1 MESDVEKIANSRVI
15 AKREI
20 AVPEGVLRVGTY
32 KKNAK
37 DPVSN
42 RL

>member
-20 AVPEGVLRVGTY
+20 AVPGGGLGVGTY
-32 KKNAK
+32 IKNAK
-37 DPVSN
+37 DPISN